1 MFRDSENIE
10 NAWNAWR
17 TAKVDFENIVF
28 PVHVPMVCIDSDLQL
43 YGDMRKAVKKLTQS
57 KDPSSPSY
65 LEIFIWLVGSY
76 DHDLLLGS
84 LGCLNKV
91 L

>member
-1 MFRDSENIE
+1 MLTYLEILKIQRMPEVPE
-10 NAWNAWR
+10 G

-43 YGDMRKAVKKLTQS
+43 YGDRRKAVKKLTRS

-65 LEIFIWLVGSY
+65 LEIFI
-76 DHDLLLGS
+76 
-84 LGCLNKV
+84 
-91 L
+91 